1 LGWGGWGVL
10 RPRPGEAL
18 KWPLVSRRAF
28 DLALDERDRLR
39 AQVDSLLDIIASHQ
53 DHLRRVQRLDMG
65 VREVPQAGPA
75 PGRQSEIPRE
85 LMEYALSVG
94 NPAMREEL
102 IRDWRVS
109 AKTVGWE
116 EVRQKVMGGRQ
127 IFGEDDGE

>member
-1 LGWGGWGVL
+1 M
-10 RPRPGEAL
+10 
-18 KWPLVSRRAF
+18 KWPWTSTRAF
-28 DLALDERDRLR
+28 GLAIDERDRLR
-39 AQVDSLLDIIASHQ
+39 AQVDSLMEIIASHQ

-65 VREVPQAGPA
+65 VREVPQVGPP

-102 IRDWRVS
+102 IRDWRAS

-127 IFGEDDGE
+127 IFGGDDGEQGEAAYSS